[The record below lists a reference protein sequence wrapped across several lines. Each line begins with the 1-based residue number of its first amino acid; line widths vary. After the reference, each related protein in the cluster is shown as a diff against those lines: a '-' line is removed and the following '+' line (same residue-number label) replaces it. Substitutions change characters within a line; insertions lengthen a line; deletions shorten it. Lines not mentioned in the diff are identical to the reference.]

1 MNKPTRRVLAVA
13 SGGGHWIQ
21 LLRLSPAWE
30 GCAVTYVTTT
40 DGFRVQLEAEAK
52 AKADENAIRFGRT
65 KAERLLD
72 AAKQKQARDR
82 LSQLK
87 FDDE

>member
-1 MNKPTRRVLAVA
+1 VKPVNLNQARKERDRAA
-13 SGGGHWIQ
+13 
-21 LLRLSPAWE
+21 
-30 GCAVTYVTTT
+30 
-40 DGFRVQLEAEAK
+40 AK

-72 AAKQKQARDR
+72 AARAQKAHNH

-87 FDDE
+87 FEED

>member
-1 MNKPTRRVLAVA
+1 MKPINLNKARKAKTR
-13 SGGGHWIQ
+13 
-21 LLRLSPAWE
+21 
-30 GCAVTYVTTT
+30 
-40 DGFRVQLEAEAK
+40 AEEK
-52 AKADENAIRFGRT
+52 AKADANAVRFGRS

-72 AAKQKQARDR
+72 AAREKQASDR

>member
-1 MNKPTRRVLAVA
+1 MKPVNLNQARKERDRAA
-13 SGGGHWIQ
+13 
-21 LLRLSPAWE
+21 
-30 GCAVTYVTTT
+30 
-40 DGFRVQLEAEAK
+40 AK

-72 AAKQKQARDR
+72 AARAQKAHNH

-87 FDDE
+87 FEEN